1 MRKKVEFE
9 LLSPLM
15 TGGIRIADNFLESES
30 FIRGSVLRAA
40 FANEILL
47 ECPLAD
53 VPGKNGE
60 LNFIEEKEPDGKCQD
75 CPNRNICRA
84 FSNMYFSFAYPAD
97 SIPAPLTAKVCKTAG
112 LRHRIQDTVV
122 QNGRLQCPDCQA
134 GLKRMESLKGL
145 IRQEID
151 AYSSVRIHS
160 VLTTHTAI
168 NYDTHIADDGKL
180 FTIKAIPRGLIY
192 TAEID
197 DCDTGFLC
205 TGKVI
210 HVGKYASAGYG
221 KLRIKSISDAQI
233 FTTDQ
238 TADDIRAFQNALQAP
253 NQAALLFRS
262 DAILDIPA
270 DHAIL
275 PDEEYLR
282 IWQNALFGS
291 KDSVTVEKVYAET
304 QLYSGYNTARKWGE
318 WKDKQPILLVKKGTS
333 VLLHIT
339 EGAEQQAYATL
350 TNIAENGIGQ
360 RTKDGF
366 GSVSVCHPLHRLG
379 VYQNVENN

>member
-9 LLSPLM
+9 LLSPLI
-15 TGGIRIADNFLESES
+15 TGGIRIADNFLESEP

-53 VPGKNGE
+53 QPGRNGE
-60 LNFIEEKEPDGKCQD
+60 LNYIEEKDPDGKCSG
-75 CPNRNICRA
+75 CPNQKICRA
-84 FSNMYFSFAYPAD
+84 FSDMYFSFAYPAD
-97 SIPAPLTAKVCKTAG
+97 SIPAPLTAKVCKAAG
-112 LRHRIQDTVV
+112 LLHRLQDTVV

-145 IRQEID
+145 IRQENG
-151 AYSSVRIHS
+151 AYASVRINS

-180 FTIKAIPRGLIY
+180 FTIKAIPKGLIY

-197 DCDTGFLC
+197 DCDTDFLC

-210 HVGKYASAGYG
+210 YVGKYASAGYG
-221 KLRIKSISDAQI
+221 KLRIRFISDVQAR
-233 FTTDQ
+233 TAEQ
-238 TADDIRAFQNALQAP
+238 TADDIRKFQNDLHAP
-253 NQAALLFRS
+253 NQAALLFCS
-262 DAILDIPA
+262 DAVLEIPA
-270 DHAIL
+270 DHAVL

-282 IWQNALFGS
+282 IWQKALFGS
-291 KDSVTVEKVYAET
+291 ETSVAVEKVFAET

-318 WKDKQPILLVKKGTS
+318 WKDRQPTLLVKKGTS

-339 EGAEQQAYATL
+339 EGSEQAAYAAL
-350 TNIAENGIGQ
+350 NRIAANGIGQ

-366 GSVSVCHPLHRLG
+366 GAVSVCHPLHRLG